1 MEIRKVL
8 TLAGPNV
15 WANFPVLEAWVDL
28 QELKDSPSDELPGF
42 NERLM
47 SWLPTMIE
55 HRCSIG
61 ERGGFFE
68 RLRRGTWQ
76 GHILEHVTLELQT
89 LAGCPVGFGRARE
102 TAEEGV
108 YRVVIEYEEEAL
120 ARAALETAFRLC
132 QAAVH
137 DRPFDVAAEVARLR
151 EIAADVRLGPS
162 TRAIVDAA
170 VARGIPFRR
179 MNANSLVQLGYGT
192 RQRRIVASETDAT
205 SAIAESI
212 AQDKELTRN
221 LLASAG
227 VPVPCGWPV
236 DNAEEAWEAAQSIG
250 LPVVVKPQFG
260 NHGRGVAT
268 NLKTREEVLSAY
280 AAARQEEETVMVESF
295 APGCDHRLLVV
306 GGRLVAAARRE
317 PAHVIGDGEHTIDQL
332 IDAANRDPRR
342 GDGHAN
348 TLSKIRID
356 DVARDVL
363 AAQGFT
369 GTSVPAVGQRILI
382 RRNGNL
388 STGGTATDVTDEVD
402 PEVAARAIEAARVV
416 GLDVAGIDV
425 VALDIRC
432 PLEAQGGVIVEVNA
446 CPGLRM
452 HVQPSEGTSR
462 PVGEAIVELLFPNN
476 DNGRIPL
483 VAVTGTNGK
492 TTTTRLV
499 THILKTAGKLVGMTC
514 TDGLFLD
521 GRRID
526 QGDCSGP
533 QSARSVLMNP
543 HVEAAVLETARGG
556 ILRAG
561 LGFDRCD
568 VAIVTNLGQG
578 DHLGLGGVET
588 LEQLAKVKR
597 TIVDVVAPTGAA
609 VLNAADPMVAD
620 MASYCPGSVIFF
632 ALEETQPRLAE
643 HRQTG
648 GAAVFVRD
656 GSIIL
661 TRGEEEIVLTPLAS
675 VPLARDGR
683 VRFMVENVLA
693 AAAAA
698 WSLGLPLATIR
709 AGLGSFAGDA
719 DSVPGRFNILKVGG
733 ATVIVD
739 YGHNLS
745 ALAALIEA
753 IRVFPHERRVAVYSA
768 AGDRRDEDMVVQ
780 GELLGREFD
789 RVLLYEDHY
798 TRGRAD
804 GEIIK
809 LLRQGMQAGGRV
821 TEVFEIRGSLM
832 AVEGALEMTR
842 AGDLLLIQADVID
855 ETVDFVR
862 NYLELHR
869 LWLDTPAPA
878 ECPERLGQ
886 IYGQQAIPAPANMPS
901 IFPLST

>member
-89 LAGCPVGFGRARE
+89 LAGCEVGFGRARE
-102 TAEEGV
+102 TSEEGV
-108 YRVVIEYEEEAL
+108 YRVAIEFEEEAL

-132 QAAVH
+132 QSAVY
-137 DRPFDVAAEVARLR
+137 DRPFDVADEVARLR
-151 EIAADVRLGPS
+151 EIADDVRLGPS

-179 MNANSLVQLGYGT
+179 MNANSLVQLGYGAK
-192 RQRRIVASETDAT
+192 QRRIVASETDAT

-212 AQDKELTRN
+212 AQDKDLTRK

-227 VPVPCGWPV
+227 VPVPAGRPV
-236 DNAEEAWEAAQSIG
+236 ESAADAWDATQSIG
-250 LPVVVKPQFG
+250 LPVVVKPQYG

-268 NLKTREEVLSAY
+268 NLHTRDEVLSAY
-280 AAARQEEETVMVESF
+280 AAARQEEETVMVERF

-306 GGRLVAAARRE
+306 GGQLVAAARRE
-317 PAHVIGDGEHTIDQL
+317 PAHVIGDGIHTIDQL
-332 IDAANRDPRR
+332 IEITNRDPRR

-348 TLSKIRID
+348 SLSKIRLD
-356 DVARDVL
+356 EVARDVL
-363 AAQGFT
+363 GSQGFT
-369 GTSVPAVGQRILI
+369 NHSIPTAGQRVLI

-388 STGGTATDVTDEVD
+388 STGGTATDVTDEVH
-402 PEVAARAIEAARVV
+402 PEVAARAIEAAHVV

-425 VALDIRC
+425 VALDIRR

-452 HVQPSEGTSR
+452 HVQPSEGKGR

-476 DNGRIPL
+476 ATGRVPL

-499 THILKTAGKLVGMTC
+499 SHLLKTEGKFVGMTC
-514 TDGLFLD
+514 TDGLYLN

-526 QGDCSGP
+526 HDDCSGP
-533 QSARSVLMNP
+533 QSARAVLMNP
-543 HVEAAVLETARGG
+543 QVEAAVLETARGG

-561 LGFDRCD
+561 LAFDRCD
-568 VAIVTNLGQG
+568 VAIVTNLGEG
-578 DHLGLGGVET
+578 DHLGLGGVDT

-609 VLNAADPMVAD
+609 VLNAADPLVAD
-620 MASYCPGSVIFF
+620 MASHCPGTVIFF
-632 ALEETQPRLAE
+632 ALDETNQRLVE
-643 HRQTG
+643 HRQAG
-648 GAAVFVRD
+648 GAAAFVRD
-656 GSIIL
+656 GSIVL
-661 TRGEEEIVLTPLAS
+661 ARGYDETLLAPLAS

-693 AAAAA
+693 GAAAA
-698 WSLGLPLATIR
+698 WWLGIPLSTIR

-739 YGHNLS
+739 YGHNRS

-768 AGDRRDEDMVVQ
+768 AGDRRDEDMIAQ

-804 GEIIK
+804 GEIIN
-809 LLRQGMQAGGRV
+809 LLRQGMTRGGRV
-821 TEVFEIRGSLM
+821 SETFEIRGSLM

-862 NYLELHR
+862 SYVELHR
-869 LWLDTPAPA
+869 LWLDTAAPA
-878 ECPERLGQ
+878 ECPEGLGQ
-886 IYGQQAIPAPANMPS
+886 IHGQQCIPAPASMPS
-901 IFPLST
+901 ILPLST